1 MSAFGIW
8 FTFGS
13 LYLMLI
19 NPFKQDYGSIYILVS
34 LMVFSWIALM
44 VISISWVQDRK
55 VNKAWPLVGTIAG
68 FISLFFTVFP
78 LNIIFIFPALVLA
91 LYLVLS
97 YVNHSWH
104 QALIHWTK
112 SMLYLI
118 VLLPLMIGLFMFI
131 LNNFVKAP

>member
-1 MSAFGIW
+1 
-8 FTFGS
+8 
-13 LYLMLI
+13 
-19 NPFKQDYGSIYILVS
+19 
-34 LMVFSWIALM
+34 M

-118 VLLPLMIGLFMFI
+118 VLLPLIIGLFMFI